1 MYNEHLSLQKD
12 SPAWIFFVK
21 LSFTVALISTSIG
34 IFFLPLDWWIKGYLA
49 MGLYFCVSA
58 SISLSKTLR
67 DEHEAKKLIKK
78 VSSAQ
83 AERVLLNEIERK
95 SVPARKA

>member
-1 MYNEHLSLQKD
+1 MYTEHLSLQKD
-12 SPAWIFFVK
+12 SPAWVFFVK
-21 LSFTVALISTSIG
+21 LSFALALVSTSVG
-34 IFFLPLDWWIKGYLA
+34 IFFLPLDWWIKGYLG

-67 DEHEAKKLIKK
+67 DEHESKKLIKK
-78 VSSAQ
+78 VSSAE

-95 SVPARKA
+95 SVPTRK